1 MSTDNPSSTGPLNPD
16 VLDALRALD
25 TPTVCNALEV
35 VAPHR
40 RAYGYTTS
48 PLVCPDPD
56 TVMVGY
62 ARTATIRAN
71 APSGRSGND
80 DLAVR
85 VGYYRH
91 MAEGPQPTVTVIE
104 DVDASPGY
112 GAWWGE
118 VNSSIH
124 AGLGSLGVITNGS
137 IRDLGEWA
145 PGFGALAG
153 SIGPS
158 HAWVHVVDYAVP
170 VRVHG
175 MSVHPG
181 DLIHADR
188 HGAVVVPVDV
198 AADIPAAA
206 GKIAAAEHVL
216 IDAARSDGFSIDQLT
231 ALLDPKG
238 DH

>member
-1 MSTDNPSSTGPLNPD
+1 MAADPLSPD
-16 VLDALRALD
+16 VLGALRALD
-25 TPTVCNALEV
+25 TPTVCNALEIA
-35 VAPHR
+35 APHR

-48 PLVCPDPD
+48 PLVCPNPD
-56 TVMVGY
+56 APPMVGY
-62 ARTATIRAN
+62 ARTGTIRAN
-71 APSGRSGND
+71 APSGRSGD
-80 DLAVR
+80 EDLAVR

-91 MAEGPQPTVTVIE
+91 MAEAPQPTITVIS
-104 DVDASPGY
+104 DIDASPGY

-137 IRDLGEWA
+137 IRDLGDWA

-158 HAWVHVVDYAVP
+158 HAWVHVVEYAVP
-170 VRVHG
+170 VTVHG
-175 MSVHPG
+175 MSVRPG

-188 HGAVVVPVDV
+188 HGAVVVPTDV
-198 AADIPAAA
+198 AADVPEAAA
-206 GKIAAAEHVL
+206 HIAAAERIL
-216 IDAARSDGFSIDQLT
+216 IDAARGGGFTIDQLT
-231 ALLDPKG
+231 SLLDPKG

>member
-1 MSTDNPSSTGPLNPD
+1 MPSDPVPSDP
-16 VLDALRALD
+16 VLDALRKLD
-25 TPTVCNALEV
+25 TPTVANALEI
-35 VAPHR
+35 VAPQR
-40 RAYGYTTS
+40 RAYGFTTS
-48 PLVCPDPD
+48 PLVCLNPDAPP
-56 TVMVGY
+56 MVGY
-62 ARTATIRAN
+62 ARTATIRA
-71 APSGRSGND
+71 AAHSGRSGD
-80 DLAVR
+80 EDLAMR

-91 MAEGPQPTVTVIE
+91 IAEAPQPTITVIE
-104 DVDASPGY
+104 DIDASPGY

-137 IRDLGEWA
+137 IRDLADWA

-158 HAWVHVVDYAVP
+158 HSWVHVVEYAVP
-170 VRVHG
+170 VTVHG
-175 MSVHPG
+175 MSVRPG

-188 HGAVVVPVDV
+188 HGAVVVPPEV
-198 AADIPAAA
+198 AADVPEAAA
-206 GKIAAAEHVL
+206 RIAAAERIL

-231 ALLDPKG
+231 SLLDPKG

>member
-1 MSTDNPSSTGPLNPD
+1 MLADS
-16 VLDALRALD
+16 VLDALRELD

-35 VAPHR
+35 AAPQR

-71 APSGRSGND
+71 APSGRSGAED
-80 DLAVR
+80 VAMR
-85 VGYYRH
+85 IGYYRH
-91 MAEGPQPTVTVIE
+91 MAEGPQPTITVIE
-104 DVDASPGY
+104 DIDASPGY

-137 IRDLGEWA
+137 IRDLDDWA

-153 SIGPS
+153 SVGPS
-158 HAWVHVVDYAVP
+158 HAWVHVVEYAVP
-170 VRVHG
+170 VTVHG
-175 MSVHPG
+175 MSVRPG

-188 HGAVVVPVDV
+188 HGAVVVPADA
-198 AADIPAAA
+198 AADVPAAA
-206 GKIAAAEHVL
+206 AKIAAAERVL
-216 IDAARSDGFSIDQLT
+216 IDAARGPDFGIDRLA